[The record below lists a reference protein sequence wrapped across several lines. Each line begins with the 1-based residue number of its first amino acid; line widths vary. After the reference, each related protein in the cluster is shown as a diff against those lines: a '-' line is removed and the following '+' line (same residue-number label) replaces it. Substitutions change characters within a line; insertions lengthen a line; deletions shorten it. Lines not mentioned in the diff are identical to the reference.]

1 MFARGALA
9 WRRHAPRATRIIHS
23 SGSCSSNGGELGALQ
38 PTLRRVIESGV
49 PGADVTITGW
59 VRSVRVQKRIAF
71 AEVSDGSMLRG
82 VQVTMDDPQMA
93 RALSTGCS
101 VEITGQLAD
110 SPGRE
115 QSMEV
120 RAATVRVVGESDP
133 EHYPL
138 QKKRHTLDFLREIGH
153 IRPRSQT
160 IGAVTRLRSCAEMGV
175 HQVLHDNEFVRIHTP
190 ALTANDCEGGGE
202 TFSVFAGG
210 HPGAGHPAT
219 GQPGD
224 GFFGSNVNLTVSG
237 QLHLEVYA
245 AAFKRVYTFNP
256 AFRAEP
262 SQTGRHLSEFWMVE
276 AECAFIDSLS
286 TLMDVGEGLVRSTT
300 QHLVDHTGD
309 ELGFFAHDNEARATL
324 VRRLTDRQPYPRI
337 SYTEAIDILQR
348 ADAAAK
354 FEFKPQWGRA
364 LQSEHERY
372 LATSHFQ
379 GPVFVT
385 DYPADTKPFYMRPN
399 PDGRTVACMDLLV
412 PGPCELMGGSLRDHD
427 YEHLRRRVES
437 QGFADGSLDWY
448 LDLRRYGSTPHGGF
462 GMGFERYLQML
473 TGLESVRDLI
483 PFPRYAGRC
492 QH

>member
-1 MFARGALA
+1 M
-9 WRRHAPRATRIIHS
+9 
-23 SGSCSSNGGELGALQ
+23 GGLP
-38 PTLRRVIESGV
+38 PTLRRVIESGET
-49 PGADVTITGW
+49 GADVTITGW

-82 VQVTMDDPQMA
+82 VQVTMDDLQMA

-101 VEITGQLAD
+101 VEISGKLAD

-115 QSMEV
+115 QSKEV
-120 RAATVRVVGESDP
+120 HAETVRVIGESDP
-133 EHYPL
+133 DHYPL
-138 QKKRHTLDFLREIGH
+138 QKKRHTLEFLREIGH
-153 IRPRSQT
+153 LRPRSQT
-160 IGAVTRLRSCAEMGV
+160 IGAVTRLRSSAEMGV
-175 HQVLHDNEFVRIHTP
+175 HSVLHDNDFVRIHTP

-202 TFSVFAGG
+202 TFSVVAAGQKAGG
-210 HPGAGHPAT
+210 
-219 GQPGD
+219 QPD
-224 GFFGSNVNLTVSG
+224 TGFFGRNVNLTVSG

-245 AAFKRVYTFNP
+245 AAFKRVYTFSP

-276 AECAFIDSLS
+276 AECAFVDSLA
-286 TLMDVGEGLVRSTT
+286 TLLDVAEELVRATT
-300 QHLVDHTGD
+300 QHLVDTAGP
-309 ELGFFAHDNEARATL
+309 ELAFFARDRNELAAL
-324 VRRLTDRQPYPRI
+324 ARRLTDREPYPRV
-337 SYTEAIDILQR
+337 SYTEAITILQR
-348 ADAAAK
+348 AHTTAK
-354 FEFKPQWGRA
+354 FAFAPQWGHA

-372 LATSHFQ
+372 LATRHFQ

-385 DYPADTKPFYMRPN
+385 DYPAETKPFYMRPN

-427 YEHLRRRVES
+427 HERLGRRIEDM
-437 QGFADGSLDWY
+437 GFADGSLDWY
-448 LDLRRYGSTPHGGF
+448 RSLRQFGSTPHGGF

-473 TGLESVRDLI
+473 TGLDSVRDII